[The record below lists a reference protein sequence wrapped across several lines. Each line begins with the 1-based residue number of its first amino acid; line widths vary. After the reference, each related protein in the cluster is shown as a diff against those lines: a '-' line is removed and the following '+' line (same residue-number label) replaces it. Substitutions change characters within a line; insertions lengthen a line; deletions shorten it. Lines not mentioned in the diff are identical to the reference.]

1 MKWND
6 VNDDLTQL
14 CLDINECRDGT
25 DRCSLDARC
34 FNMQGSY
41 TCSCNSGFHGDGMS
55 CSDID
60 ECAEG
65 VHDCHWNAE
74 CINTEGSY
82 RCSCLNGYHGN
93 GKQCNGKQV
102 IQVHLR
108 YLVH

>member
-1 MKWND
+1 MNAEMEQTDAAWMRD
-6 VNDDLTQL
+6 VLT
-14 CLDINECRDGT
+14 RK
-25 DRCSLDARC
+25 
-34 FNMQGSY
+34 GSY